1 MNERIVESIMDTK
14 SGFIIYTE
22 KTKEHRKE
30 KVAYVF
36 DAEERKEA

>member
-22 KTKEHRKE
+22 KRK
-30 KVAYVF
+30 
-36 DAEERKEA
+36 